1 MRFHRRSALSH
12 PLALQAIY
20 HAKLTW
26 TWEAK
31 KQNRRAADAFMAT
44 NCRLIHATNSET
56 VLREVLDFQ
65 KTVEDLWCSPAPFP
79 PHRLPHSG
87 LRIPR
92 TPPPPPQWP
101 TYS

>member
-56 VLREVLDFQ
+56 VLREALDFQ
-65 KTVEDLWCSPAPFP
+65 KTVERHLQLDAGSVV
-79 PHRLPHSG
+79 LPRSV
-87 LRIPR
+87 P